1 MYAGDQCELAKKPA
15 AIPDWVT
22 KVRYVA
28 PIDRNNAALYCIPT
42 RATSYLFNSSERT
55 FNSSFDALGGMS
67 ADLLVYVRH
76 YLEPHKRCSLPL
88 TVHVFGHSWTLGLEI
103 LRSSLAVLCVVAL
116 MEWMIARSRL
126 GS

>member
-1 MYAGDQCELAKKPA
+1 
-15 AIPDWVT
+15 
-22 KVRYVA
+22 
-28 PIDRNNAALYCIPT
+28 
-42 RATSYLFNSSERT
+42 
-55 FNSSFDALGGMS
+55 MS
-67 ADLLVYVRH
+67 ADLLAYVRH

-88 TVHVFGHSWTLGLEI
+88 TVHVLGHSWTLGLEI